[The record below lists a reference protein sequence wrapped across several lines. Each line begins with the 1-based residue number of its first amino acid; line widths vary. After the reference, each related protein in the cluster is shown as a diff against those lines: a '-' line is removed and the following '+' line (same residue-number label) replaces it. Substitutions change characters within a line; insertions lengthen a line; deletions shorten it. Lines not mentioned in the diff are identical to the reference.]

1 MIATYCNRNTCNLW
15 QRLAL
20 GLPLH
25 TSSLPSHV
33 ATTWPTFHAV
43 PRDSPPIYESVAE
56 RDQSGSHNIVPCPE
70 EGARYDH
77 TVSGKRRP
85 DQIIWLRAPS
95 CSVQVDNS
103 HIHNSHTSRNEISLS
118 SILKHLT
125 QRGRLVIAHTFLH
138 RRITYRYERASP

>member
-1 MIATYCNRNTCNLW
+1 MIATETHAICSHD
-15 QRLAL
+15 
-20 GLPLH
+20 LH
-25 TSSLPSHV
+25 QVAPDFLCTHPPSHV
-33 ATTWPTFHAV
+33 ANTWLPFTLLRLFPGIRHPFTRV
-43 PRDSPPIYESVAE
+43 TE
-56 RDQSGSHNIVPCPE
+56 RDQSGSHIVPCPE